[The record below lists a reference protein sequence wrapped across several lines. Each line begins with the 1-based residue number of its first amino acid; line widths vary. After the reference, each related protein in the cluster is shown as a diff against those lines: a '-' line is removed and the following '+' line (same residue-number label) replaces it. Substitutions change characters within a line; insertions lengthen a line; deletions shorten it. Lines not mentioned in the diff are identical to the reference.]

1 MTVAR
6 IVASLHCRQLG
17 LDRTDIIQNNRATD
31 RETDIA
37 VAMCSR
43 FPQGT
48 TTRQI
53 RTLTTQ
59 LEAPEIRLT
68 RFVDKTI
75 AYNVQFVSS
84 KNTKEATVI
93 LNNLHVL

>member
-43 FPQGT
+43 FPHGT

-53 RTLTTQ
+53 RTLTAQ
-59 LEAPEIRLT
+59 LEAAEIRLT

-75 AYNVQFVSS
+75 ASNVEFV
-84 KNTKEATVI
+84 TFKEYKRSDSH
-93 LNNLHVL
+93 LE